1 MPIPL
6 GGAAPPAAAIP
17 RASRSPSRRLP
28 IGSRSRS
35 RPPARRS
42 QSISSSSCTRR
53 HARRHVRSV
62 EARRAT
68 GSAGSAGPADS
79 GATLQAGSWQG
90 DEARAVWAELRGLRQ
105 LPRLGTP
112 PISPRSRP
120 AAKAMPLARLRLV
133 PRLVEPRLPDENEI
147 AASARL
153 AEETFER
160 RSSKPSRTPRRS
172 SRRPRSRSGLPEA
185 ARSLQGGL
193 PEAARGLQGS
203 LPEADRGLPGAARR
217 SRPSRSRS
225 RPGRSSASSFSD
237 RGAPPF
243 SGVLPANRSPPSSE
257 PLADFER
264 EPSHASEAKGP
275 LEWWEEPSDDEQP
288 RFPQGGSEVKAGG
301 LSPRHALPI
310 TDPKSRR
317 SIGDVDYWEWCRQH
331 PCFGGWSDAEV
342 LRTAWPQNHE
352 QAIATALQVAP
363 QEIKWADG
371 KPLFTEAL
379 RKP

>member
-1 MPIPL
+1 M
-6 GGAAPPAAAIP
+6 
-17 RASRSPSRRLP
+17 
-28 IGSRSRS
+28 
-35 RPPARRS
+35 RS

-90 DEARAVWAELRGLRQ
+90 AEARAVWAELRGLRQ

-203 LPEADRGLPGAARR
+203 LPEADRGLPEAARR

-225 RPGRSSASSFSD
+225 RPGRSSASSFSA
-237 RGAPPF
+237 REPP
-243 SGVLPANRSPPSSE
+243 PNESST
-257 PLADFER
+257 PIADFER
-264 EPSHASEAKGP
+264 EPSQASAKAKGP

-288 RFPQGGSEVKAGG
+288 RFPQGGSEVKDGDK
-301 LSPRHALPI
+301 LSPRHSLPI

-352 QAIATALQVAP
+352 QAIAMALQVAP

-371 KPLFTEAL
+371 KPLSTEAL